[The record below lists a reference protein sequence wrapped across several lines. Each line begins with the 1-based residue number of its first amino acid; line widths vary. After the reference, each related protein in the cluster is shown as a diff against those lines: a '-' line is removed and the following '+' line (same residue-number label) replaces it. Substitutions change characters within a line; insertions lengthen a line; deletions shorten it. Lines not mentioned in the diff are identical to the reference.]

1 MDGDGDQSSLLKWC
15 GWIGPPPSRSIT
27 NFTGRFAMS

>member
-1 MDGDGDQSSLLKWC
+1 MDGDGDLSSLSKWC
-15 GWIGPPPSRSIT
+15 GWIATLPSRSIT